1 MTEKETDEKMV
12 AIICVYESPDITRGF
27 YCEIPEKLRRFL
39 IFEVSAFFKQWNY
52 NEIEL
57 WGPNDEAYMFNLK
70 QIITM
75 LNSVYEFT
83 PTFQEY
89 HKIFKIDKTFF
100 DIIEYLIEYMIDE
113 FEEEGQLEKRNNLI
127 KKIIEYD
134 GMKYAKYYMDD
145 EEDYNGN

>member
-12 AIICVYESPDITRGF
+12 AIIYVYESPDITRGF

-75 LNSVYEFT
+75 LI
-83 PTFQEY
+83 P
-89 HKIFKIDKTFF
+89 ILTFF
-100 DIIEYLIEYMIDE
+100 HFIFLMTSGICQEN
-113 FEEEGQLEKRNNLI
+113 FRWQQKSKQHFNHHQ
-127 KKIIEYD
+127 
-134 GMKYAKYYMDD
+134 
-145 EEDYNGN
+145 